1 MKLNK
6 LKKVSNFAAQ
16 EGVTPTYIYRLVR
29 EMRIEIVM
37 IDGVQFIDTEK
48 FPSIPSDIKR
58 RNR

>member
-1 MKLNK
+1 MKINK

-29 EMRIEIVM
+29 EMKIEIIM
-37 IDGVQFIDTEK
+37 IDGVQFIDTER
-48 FPSIPSDIKR
+48 FPGIPSDIKR